1 MRIKETITRLGY
13 FWIPGIDENK
23 VPGTLTINDGGEI
36 VVEILGLLDNSI
48 EGLNGK
54 DDLSRVVG
62 LLEGE
67 GYITLLDCFYKTK
80 TISFGTVSKS
90 VVKASKAYFGLG
102 FNKEEEIRF
111 NKFNFS
117 VEGLD
122 EWVSKSGLAVTY
134 TQDFRTA
141 RISYA
146 PPEEI
151 TYQLSSDFNLS
162 IKFGYSLP
170 GFIIGTEAKISQY
183 AYFSISSLEDRDVS
197 DFMEIAFK
205 VTSFLCFATDTTV
218 SMKNVEVSG
227 SSYIQTTHDNKS
239 YPLAIKLY
247 YRSVPFSE
255 TPPKI
260 SSHSL
265 LFSHKQIEL
274 NAQYILRSWL
284 QAYTVIDSVLWLYFS
299 VRYGHYHY
307 LEGKFLALAQ
317 AIETYHRRT
326 NDNVLMDEAV
336 FRKLVAST
344 LRKCPKSNRRW
355 LYGRIIKGNELP
367 LGKRL
372 KNIIEPFKEYFGNSS
387 DRNKLIR
394 NIVDTR
400 NYLTH
405 YSNEVKSK
413 AAQGVAL
420 YILCE
425 QLEGIIQL
433 HLLSQLGFSEIEI
446 GDILKSND
454 RLRQKIKKSNIQRP
468 A

>member
-1 MRIKETITRLGY
+1 LRIKETITRLGY
-13 FWIPGIDENK
+13 FWIPGIEENK

-36 VVEILGLLDNSI
+36 VVEILGLLDNNI
-48 EGLNGK
+48 EALNGK

-67 GYITLLDCFYKTK
+67 GYITLLDCFYKNK

-90 VVKASKAYFGLG
+90 VVEASKAYFGLD

-111 NKFNFS
+111 NKFDFS

-122 EWVSKSGLAVTY
+122 EWVSKSGLAIAY
-134 TQDFRTA
+134 TRDLRTA
-141 RISYA
+141 HISYS

-151 TYQLSSDFNLS
+151 TYQLSSEFNLS
-162 IKFGYSLP
+162 IRFGYSLP
-170 GFIIGTEAKISQY
+170 GLTIGTEAKISQY
-183 AYFSISSLEDRDVS
+183 AYFSITSLEDRDVS
-197 DFMEIAFK
+197 DFIKLAFK

-218 SMKNVEVSG
+218 SIKNVTVSG
-227 SSYIQTTHDNKS
+227 STYIKTIDDNKS
-239 YPLAIKLY
+239 YPLKIRLY
-247 YRSVPFSE
+247 YRSAPFSE
-255 TPPKI
+255 TPPKV

-265 LFSHKQIEL
+265 LFSHEQIEL
-274 NAQYILRSWL
+274 NTQDILRSWL
-284 QAYTVIDSVLWLYFS
+284 QAYTVIQPVLWLYFS
-299 VRYGHYHY
+299 ARYGHYHY
-307 LEGKFLALAQ
+307 LESKFLALAQ

-344 LRKCPKSNRRW
+344 LRKCPKSNRQW

-372 KNIIEPFKEYFGNSS
+372 KNIIEPFKEYFGNSNA
-387 DRNKLIR
+387 RHKLIR
-394 NIVDTR
+394 NIIDTR

-405 YSNEVKSK
+405 YNNELESK
-413 AAQGVAL
+413 AVQGVAL
-420 YILCE
+420 YILCG

-433 HLLSQLGFSEIEI
+433 HLLSQLGFSEIKI
-446 GDILKSND
+446 RDILNSND
-454 RLRQKIKKSNIQRP
+454 RLRQKIKKI
-468 A
+468 